1 MSLPLFGKP
10 RATKVVILGGG
21 YVTIHGYKSLE
32 KKLGKRMRDGSVEVT
47 VVCPRSYHVFH
58 GWTGE
63 FFGGIVDLPNKHS
76 DLRTVMPHA
85 RHVCGEAVAVDL
97 QKRTVKVRVVGD
109 GVEEE
114 LPYHHLLIGTGSY
127 DAMDAVPGLEE
138 YGLPLKGV
146 GDVLA
151 VRNRLLTN
159 LEAADAV
166 SDPKL
171 QQRYLTIVIAGGG
184 FAGVEMCAAM
194 AELVEALKDRYPVL
208 RKRRPRL
215 VLVHSGEGLL
225 PQWRPRF
232 DKLADYATE
241 QLAGWGV
248 DVRLGT
254 RLERVGAEG
263 ALLSGGEL
271 IPAALVLSTVGMKL
285 KVMPGTEQLPRA
297 KDGRLMADEFNRVK
311 GEAKVWAGGDAAHL
325 IHPRT
330 RLACPANALW
340 AIKHG
345 EWVGHNI
352 GATILGKSMKP
363 FTYPGLGQVASLGI
377 GKGATE
383 LYGIQLTGWLAWI
396 SRFSFFMWFMPDPVN
411 SVRVVMDWLMLPL
424 AGRRTIPF
432 FNGAPEA
439 RSAAAAHPAHL
450 RAVGAG
456 E

>member
-1 MSLPLFGKP
+1 MRPLFGKP
-10 RATKVVILGGG
+10 QATRVVILGGG

-32 KKLGKRMRDGSVEVT
+32 KKLGKQMRDGSVEVT

-76 DLRTVMPHA
+76 DLRTVMPLA

-97 QKRTVKVRVVGD
+97 QRRTVKVRVVGD

-127 DAMDAVPGLEE
+127 DAMERVPGLEE
-138 YGLPLKGV
+138 HGMPLKGI
-146 GDVLA
+146 GEVLA

-159 LEAADAV
+159 LAAADSV
-166 SDPKL
+166 TDPKL

-194 AELVEALKDRYPVL
+194 AELIHALKDRYPVL
-208 RKRRPRL
+208 RKRRPRV

-225 PQWRPRF
+225 PQWRPRY

-241 QLAGWGV
+241 QLNEWGV
-248 DVRLGT
+248 DIRLST
-254 RLERVGAEG
+254 RLEAVTEEG
-263 ALLSGGEL
+263 ARLSDGEL
-271 IPAALVLSTVGMKL
+271 IPSALVLSTVGMKL
-285 KVMPGTEQLPRA
+285 EVMPGTEQLPRA
-297 KDGRLMADEFNRVK
+297 PDGRLMADEFNRVK
-311 GEAKVWAGGDAAHL
+311 GEANVWVGGDAAHL

-330 RLACPANALW
+330 RVACPPNALW

-345 EWVGHNI
+345 DWVGHNI
-352 GATILGKSMKP
+352 GATILGRSMKP

-377 GKGATE
+377 GKGASE
-383 LYGIQLTGWLAWI
+383 LYGMQLTGWLAWI
-396 SRFSFFMWFMPDPVN
+396 SRFSFFMWFMPDAMN
-411 SVRVVMDWLMLPL
+411 SVRVVIDWLMLPL

-432 FNGAPEA
+432 FDGTPQL
-439 RSAAAAHPAHL
+439 RTAAAQSHPGHL
-450 RAVGAG
+450 HAVGSR
-456 E
+456 